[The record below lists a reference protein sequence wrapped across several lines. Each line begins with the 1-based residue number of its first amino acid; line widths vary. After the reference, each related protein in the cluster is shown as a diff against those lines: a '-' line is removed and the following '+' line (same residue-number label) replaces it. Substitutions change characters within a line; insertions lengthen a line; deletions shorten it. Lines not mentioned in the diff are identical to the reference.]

1 MATAAQ
7 YRQWMVDNADKQG
20 TESYAAIKDAYDLVS
35 REEADSGA
43 SPGPLRVTVPT
54 ANNYAAWLENNRD
67 LEGTEDYTAVQ
78 QALALT
84 TEPVAT
90 VDVPPSAVA
99 PPETTAEGVAGAI
112 GRGLAPTAAFAGL
125 GAALGG
131 PPGAL
136 AGAAVPVVTQL
147 VGDPVVM
154 GVNALLGTQ
163 FDTPSVALEN
173 LLTSI
178 GVPEARTAT
187 ERVLQTTAGAVGG
200 GAGMIGLGRTMAQSA
215 RPVIAGIGEA
225 LAAQPAAQLAGSATG
240 GAAAQGTAEAGG
252 GPLAQFG
259 VGLLGGAGGAAAV
272 MRPTAAV
279 PRPVPAAAVDNVP
292 QPVQTG
298 AVIREDNIFRGVGTP
313 KVSVDATNKPF
324 VVRGT
329 TQNQID
335 DMIASGL
342 VRPKP
347 GGYGKDQKATIY
359 FGESDE
365 ALPTGVFARPT
376 PDRYVLV
383 GESGKIVGREGNI
396 PIDSL
401 QHVWHEVDGQVI
413 DVLPD
418 ILSAN
423 RAATTP
429 TAAPT
434 RAAPPVAGPAAVAP
448 MSGEQLAA
456 TTRSATG
463 AVFGKTAAQRI
474 LAEQAAPDPR
484 TVAAAERLG
493 IQDYLQPDH
502 VTTNQAFRE
511 LSQAVKSVPGS
522 VLRAKEMDG
531 LNEVGQ
537 RADNLIREL
546 GGTTDLSRVQSRVK
560 DGLGKTIDDLETQA
574 GRLYDKI
581 TSALPATATV
591 EADNVLAFLN
601 RQITDLG
608 GKENLSPM
616 EKTLLAKLS
625 PKADGTL
632 PTYALVDQ
640 QRKAIGRAAK
650 QAGPFADED
659 TALAGKYYGLLT
671 DDQAMVAE
679 TFGQA
684 ATWKAA
690 KDLVSV
696 RKGLEDDMIALF
708 GKQLDQSLVGKLSD
722 ATVSLSKGDAE
733 KLSKLMQAIPQ
744 QQRQMVAAS
753 ALNTAFG
760 KATQNGALN
769 FNTFANW
776 YEGLL
781 ANKQAYAALV
791 TNLPMG
797 ARKQLSDLYRVS
809 RGVRNATRERITT
822 GRINAVT
829 EELKGADT
837 AMAQIYDKA
846 KRAALGVPIELA
858 ATTIG
863 VPPGFG
869 LGSGITAALLSKKE
883 NTIKAADALIASPE
897 FEKMVVDMARN
908 GGTARPASVS
918 ILQNSRAFKA
928 YAKAVGLRGTL
939 AELQALISGQPQEDN
954 AQ

>member
-43 SPGPLRVTVPT
+43 APGPLRVTVPT
-54 ANNYAAWLENNRD
+54 ANNYATWLENNRD

-112 GRGLAPTAAFAGL
+112 ARGLAPTAAFAGL

-178 GVPEARTAT
+178 GIPEARTAT

-225 LAAQPAAQLAGSATG
+225 LAAQPVAQIAGSAAG

-252 GPLAQFG
+252 GPLAQLG
-259 VGLLGGAGGAAAV
+259 AGLLGGIGGSAAV

-292 QPVQTG
+292 QPAQPSEVYK
-298 AVIREDNIFRGVGTP
+298 VFRGVAADG
-313 KVSVDATNKPF
+313 KPNDF
-324 VVRGT
+324 GVAGKGEYTSGRRQVAEAYAKRGGQVQEQT
-329 TQNQID
+329 VELRNPLKLTYDQLNDLQTR
-335 DMIASGL
+335 L
-342 VRPKP
+342 
-347 GGYGKDQKATIY
+347 YGKPLTGFEKDLSENFDGYLKGQGHDGVVLFDPEISTTIP
-359 FGESDE
+359 EE
-365 ALPTGVFARPT
+365 VVKLAPTGGTA
-376 PDRYVLV
+376 
-383 GESGKIVGREGNI
+383 S
-396 PIDSL
+396 
-401 QHVWHEVDGQVI
+401 
-413 DVLPD
+413 
-418 ILSAN
+418 
-423 RAATTP
+423 
-429 TAAPT
+429 TAAPP

-463 AVFGKTAAQRI
+463 AMFGKTAAQRI

-484 TVAAAERLG
+484 TVAAAKRLG

-531 LNEVGQ
+531 LTQIGQ
-537 RADNLIREL
+537 RADELIRDL
-546 GGTTDLSRVQSRVK
+546 GGTTNLSGVQSRVK
-560 DGLGKTIDDLETQA
+560 DGLSKTIEDLDAQSEL
-574 GRLYDKI
+574 LYDKI
-581 TSALPATATV
+581 NEALPATTTV
-591 EADNVLAFLN
+591 QADNVLAYLN
-601 RQITDLG
+601 RQIRDLG

-616 EKTLLAKLS
+616 EKRLLAKLS
-625 PKADGTL
+625 PKADGKL
-632 PTYALVDQ
+632 PTYALVDKL
-640 QRKAIGRAAK
+640 RKEIGRVTSR
-650 QAGPFADED
+650 AGPFKDED
-659 TALAGKYYGLLT
+659 IGLAKKYYGFIT
-671 DDQAMVAE
+671 DDQAIVAE

-684 ATWKAA
+684 NTWKVA
-690 KDLVSV
+690 KELVQV
-696 RKGLEDDMIALF
+696 RKGLEDDMVALF
-708 GKQLDQSLVGKLSD
+708 GKQLDQSIVGKLSD

-769 FNTFANW
+769 FNSFANW
-776 YEGLL
+776 YEGLM
-781 ANKQAYAALV
+781 ANKQAYAALM

>member
-1 MATAAQ
+1 MPTIYTVEAPDGSLLDIEGPDNATDAQIEAFAAQ
-7 YRQWMVDNADKQG
+7 QF
-20 TESYAAIKDAYDLVS
+20 AAQQP
-35 REEADSGA
+35 REEI
-43 SPGPLRVTVPT
+43 RVTLRPDIT
-54 ANNYAAWLENNRD
+54 DPAEREQIGL
-67 LEGTEDYTAVQ
+67 
-78 QALALT
+78 
-84 TEPVAT
+84 
-90 VDVPPSAVA
+90 PPLPP

-112 GRGLAPTAAFAGL
+112 GRGLAPVAA

-131 PPGAL
+131 LVGGPAGAGLGAL
-136 AGAAVPVVTQL
+136 AVPVAQL
-147 VGDPVVM
+147 VGDPIVDM
-154 GVNALLGTQ
+154 VNSSLGTS
-163 FDTPSVALEN
+163 FSTPTEAVQN
-173 LLTSI
+173 LLSAL
-178 GVPEARTAT
+178 GVPQAQTPT
-187 ERVLQTTAGAVGG
+187 ERVIQSAAGAVGG
-200 GAGMIGLGRTMAQSA
+200 AGGMIAGGRALA
-215 RPVIAGIGEA
+215 AGAAPVLAGIGEA
-225 LAAQPAAQLAGSATG
+225 LAAQPAAQLVGSATG

-252 GPLAQFG
+252 GPLAQLG
-259 VGLLGGAGGAAAV
+259 AGLLGGVGGSAAV

-279 PRPVPAAAVDNVP
+279 PRPVPAAAVDNAP
-292 QPVQTG
+292 QPVQTPVAG
-298 AVIREDNIFRGVGTP
+298 PA
-313 KVSVDATNKPF
+313 
-324 VVRGT
+324 
-329 TQNQID
+329 
-335 DMIASGL
+335 
-342 VRPKP
+342 
-347 GGYGKDQKATIY
+347 
-359 FGESDE
+359 
-365 ALPTGVFARPT
+365 
-376 PDRYVLV
+376 
-383 GESGKIVGREGNI
+383 
-396 PIDSL
+396 
-401 QHVWHEVDGQVI
+401 
-413 DVLPD
+413 
-418 ILSAN
+418 
-423 RAATTP
+423 
-429 TAAPT
+429 AAP
-434 RAAPPVAGPAAVAP
+434 RVAPPVAGPAAVAP

-463 AVFGKTAAQRI
+463 AMFGKTAAQRI
-474 LAEQAAPDPR
+474 LAEQAAPDAR

-722 ATVSLSKGDAE
+722 ATVSLTKGDAE

-846 KRAALGVPIELA
+846 KRAAIGLPIEA
-858 ATTIG
+858 VATMVG
-863 VPPGFG
+863 LPPGSG
-869 LGSGITAALLSKKE
+869 LASGITAGLLSKKE

-897 FEKMVVDMARN
+897 FEKMVVDMTRN
-908 GGTARPASVS
+908 GGTAQPASVS